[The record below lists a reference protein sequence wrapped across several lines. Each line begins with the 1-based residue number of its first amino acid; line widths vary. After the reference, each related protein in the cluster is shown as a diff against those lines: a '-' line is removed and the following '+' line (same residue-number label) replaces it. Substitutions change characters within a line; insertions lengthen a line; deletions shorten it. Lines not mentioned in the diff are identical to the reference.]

1 MEFLNIGGGE
11 LLVIVLL
18 AIILFGPEDIL
29 RIMRTIGN
37 YTRKIQRMWSQVS
50 AGLKGEFIPDELIP
64 EEIRETIEE
73 TKASVDEVKTT
84 LKEVQTT
91 VQTDID
97 DTKAT
102 VKEVKES
109 LREVDTS
116 VKSDMREIPKAMRAT
131 AKEAIT
137 PKKETEP
144 AKKEPDPESVQLI
157 TALLDDSSGNTEDAA
172 VSETES
178 ATTEEGTT
186 PAENDLMP
194 PEITEVAASDEVLES
209 TAPSDAG
216 VADIEETPGDAE
228 PTEDESYHK
237 TVAVIASLM
246 EGKGENG
253 GEESESPSD
262 SATDGSTTQS
272 NPELTTQTVPGPADV
287 TPISAPEPV
296 TPETTTQDEEV

>member
-37 YTRKIQRMWSQVS
+37 YTRKIQRMWAQVS

-137 PKKETEP
+137 PKKEVEP
-144 AKKEPDPESVQLI
+144 AEKEPDPESVQLI

-178 ATTEEGTT
+178 ATIEEGTT
-186 PAENDLMP
+186 PAENDLTP

-209 TAPSDAG
+209 TALSDAG
-216 VADIEETPGDAE
+216 VTDIEETPGHAE
-228 PTEDESYHK
+228 ATEDESYHK

-262 SATDGSTTQS
+262 SATDESTTQS

-287 TPISAPEPV
+287 APISAPEPV
-296 TPETTTQDEEV
+296 TPETTAQDEEV